1 MKIMN
6 KVDKQ
11 VLLALS
17 APMGFVILT
26 TIIYYLFKRIS
37 VITNLSILKI
47 PAGFEVFI
55 IIPIA
60 AIFGSYLG
68 ARLAKM
74 LIKTKIPL
82 LFLSIGALVGY
93 ELGIGLEFLFL
104 RLWRLPLIKEL
115 QYYFAIVV
123 LMSGFLGALI
133 GARITKEKE
142 Q

>member
-1 MKIMN
+1 MKILN

-17 APMGFVILT
+17 APMGFVILS
-26 TIIYYLFKRIS
+26 TILYYLFKRFNFLA
-37 VITNLSILKI
+37 NLSILKI

-74 LIKTKIPL
+74 LMKSKISLIL
-82 LFLSIGALVGY
+82 LTIGALLGY
-93 ELGIGLEFLFL
+93 ELGIGLEFVFL
-104 RLWRLPLIKEL
+104 RLLRLPLVKEL
-115 QYYFAIVV
+115 QYYFAVVV
-123 LMSGFLGALI
+123 LMTGFLGALI
-133 GARITKEKE
+133 GLRLKK
-142 Q
+142 QND